1 MLRNFGSYC
10 DEFGHPDDP
19 NKKFMGIAGL
29 LAWSDKW
36 KAFTEEWNELLRAE
50 YIPKPF
56 HMVDF
61 IHHNEDF
68 SDKRWEDQDERNRVL
83 GLLLRTIEKVDVIP
97 VGAAVVL
104 DDYNSLTVEQR
115 NKCRSPYY
123 LAFQTVTSNM
133 AFAAASIDLELGKER
148 AKTDMEREQAG
159 LPITD
164 VNEFL
169 TPSAVSMVY
178 AKLKKFTGPAEELWN
193 GLKSANMFGRW
204 MSSYRAGEPANY
216 PPLQA
221 ADIWAYSL
229 GNMGERKEQAKI
241 EAQTAYRM
249 FVQFVL
255 KAAHGHHGFT
265 FLNRRQ
271 ILMNIGE
278 YPD

>member
-29 LAWSDKW
+29 LAWSDRW
-36 KAFTEEWNELLRAE
+36 KRFTEEWNELFRAE
-50 YIPKPF
+50 CIPKPF

-61 IHHNEDF
+61 VHHNEDF

-83 GLLLRTIEKVDVIP
+83 GLLLRTIAKVDVIP

-104 DDYNSLTVEQR
+104 DDYNSLTVGQR

-159 LPITD
+159 LTITD
-164 VNEFL
+164 VSEFL

-204 MSSYRAGEPANY
+204 MSSYSAGEPADY

-229 GNMGERKEQAKI
+229 GNMGEKKGQAKV
-241 EAQTAYRM
+241 EAQIAYEM
-249 FVQFVL
+249 FVQFLL